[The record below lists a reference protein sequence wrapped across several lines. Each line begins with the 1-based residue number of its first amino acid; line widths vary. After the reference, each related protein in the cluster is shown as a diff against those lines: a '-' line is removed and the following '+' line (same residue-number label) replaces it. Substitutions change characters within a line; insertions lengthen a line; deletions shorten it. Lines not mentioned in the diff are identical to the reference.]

1 MYPSLLIIFIL
12 RLFKSNNFPTSYLS
26 FLLITILLPTF
37 FFLFSFTFSLL
48 PPSPFVLFQCYNF
61 SSSFLMRCLCDLL
74 LFLLLLTFLCTCL
87 FLFPPNLIF
96 LCFRFSMTVIQ
107 CDFFSL
113 VPPNFCTKKKTASQ
127 PIRAA
132 VPVNPVTKKGRDWLL
147 GGFSFWY

>member
-37 FFLFSFTFSLL
+37 FFLFYFTFSLL

-61 SSSFLMRCLCDLL
+61 SSSFLMQCLCDLL

-107 CDFFSL
+107 CDFLAKVQFMVLGLPDSGTPRLQDFQTPGLPNSGTPGLPGSL
-113 VPPNFCTKKKTASQ
+113 
-127 PIRAA
+127 RA
-132 VPVNPVTKKGRDWLL
+132 R
-147 GGFSFWY
+147 